1 MKANVPSQVVASI
14 RCVSRVP
21 TSTVFRVDV
30 AAGSVTRSL
39 YLTADVLASPARF
52 ARELL
57 RELGMV
63 PEPCPQTRHGGWPLG
78 LWYSLIAARMESPTN
93 STRAGREQRSTR
105 QK

>member
-1 MKANVPSQVVASI
+1 MKENAPSQVVASI
-14 RCVSRVP
+14 RGVSRVP

-57 RELGMV
+57 RELGML
-63 PEPCPQTRHGGWPLG
+63 PEPCQHTRHGGWPLG
-78 LWYSLIAARMESPTN
+78 LWHSLIAARMESLTN
-93 STRAGREQRSTR
+93 SKRARRDQRPTR